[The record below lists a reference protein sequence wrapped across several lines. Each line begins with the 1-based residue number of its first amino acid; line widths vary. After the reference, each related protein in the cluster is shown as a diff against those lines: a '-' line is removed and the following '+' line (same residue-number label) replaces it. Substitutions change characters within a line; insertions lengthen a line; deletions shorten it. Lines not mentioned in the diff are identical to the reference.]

1 MTTPGG
7 STAPPDGSYVIG
19 GGEFRYGQ
27 NLTEES
33 AKTVMKGGT
42 IASFENA
49 QNTQHVEVRYRID
62 GAYDAI
68 EVVEG
73 YAGQAVTDAEAA
85 VNAAAAA
92 EATAASAFEAAAYWE
107 TECVVATAAVVLGV
121 NELLIGLVQNVPGG
135 LNRLITDMHVAL
147 LSQPNGLEFELCKW
161 DDTNTTSEVLD
172 TLTMAAGVNRASWS
186 WPLGLPVEHRERL
199 FWNITSI
206 TGSVAPQVFQPL
218 LFGVFEI
225 PEEP

>member
-7 STAPPDGSYVIG
+7 GAPDGAYVIG
-19 GGEFRYGQ
+19 GGEYRYGQ

-49 QNTQHVEVRYRID
+49 QNTHGTEVRSRID

-68 EVVEG
+68 AVVEG
-73 YAGQAVTDAEAA
+73 SAGLAVTQSEAA
-85 VNAAAAA
+85 VNTANAAQVVSAAA
-92 EATAASAFEAAAYWE
+92 FDAAAYWE
-107 TECVVATAAVVLGV
+107 TECVVATAAVTLGV
-121 NELLIGLVQNVPGG
+121 NELLIGLVQNVPDG

-147 LSQPNGLEFELCKW
+147 LSQPNGLTFELCKW
-161 DDTNTTSEVLD
+161 DDTNTTSTVLD
-172 TLTMAAGVNRASWS
+172 TLTMPAGNNRASWA